1 MSSDQVHL
9 ERRAAQRFDFHLP
22 VFLRIPGS
30 EREACGFSQD
40 LSARGVLLYT
50 ELPLSVGDAV
60 ELTLVMPS
68 EITLGESMRV
78 RCPGKVVRV
87 LQPAAGNKI
96 GVAVYLESYEYLP
109 AAELTETSASFA
121 RISALHEAVREQ
133 NRLEEAPKV
142 LHARTAAVP

>member
-1 MSSDQVHL
+1 MSTDQVHL
-9 ERRAAQRFDFHLP
+9 ERRAAQRFDIHLP
-22 VFLRIPGS
+22 IFLRVPGN

-50 ELPLSVGDAV
+50 DLPLSVGDAV

-78 RCPGKVVRV
+78 RCPGRVMRV
-87 LQPAAGNKI
+87 LQPVAGNKF
-96 GVAVYLESYEYLP
+96 GVAVYLENYEYLP
-109 AAELTETSASFA
+109 AAELVEASASFA
-121 RISALHEAVREQ
+121 RISALHEAVHQHEDEVHAQ
-133 NRLEEAPKV
+133 

>member
-1 MSSDQVHL
+1 MSADQVRL

-22 VFLRIPGS
+22 VSLRLPGS

-40 LSARGVLLYT
+40 VSARGVLLYT
-50 ELPLSVGDAV
+50 DLPLSVGDAV

-87 LQPAAGNKI
+87 LQPVSGNKF

-109 AAELTETSASFA
+109 AAELAETSASFA
-121 RISALHEAVREQ
+121 RISALHPTPREQ
-133 NRLEEAPKV
+133 NREDETPKE